1 MPNHPLSG
9 TICTSTLESS
19 GARAIS
25 PPERERL
32 HAESVSRHPWHNLEM
47 GFRTKQ
53 VHAGVTPDP
62 TTGAI
67 LTPIYQSTT
76 FVQDSVDEYMGKG
89 FSYSRAGNPTVRAFE
104 EKLTALEGGVDT
116 TAYGSGM
123 AATVAVFLA
132 LLEAGDHVVI
142 ADVVYGGTYRYADQ
156 FLTKFGVDVTF
167 IDASDTEAV
176 TRSIKENTKLVFT
189 ETPANPTLKVTDLAA
204 VSAICKERGIVHV
217 TDNTFLTP
225 YYQRP
230 FELGAD
236 VIVHSTTKF
245 LDGHNATLGGA
256 VVVNDA
262 DLHEKIA
269 FARISAGL
277 VMSPMVAWLTLQGVK
292 TLSERMDGQSANALA
307 VAEFLQTHDGVDYVN
322 YPGLPSHP
330 QHELS
335 AKQASGFGSMVCFEV
350 KGGVDA
356 GKTLMDSIELWSLA
370 ENLGSVESLITH
382 PVTMTHAAVP
392 RDERIAAGITDGLVR
407 LSVGLEDAE
416 DLIDALDT
424 ALQKV

>member
-1 MPNHPLSG
+1 
-9 TICTSTLESS
+9 
-19 GARAIS
+19 
-25 PPERERL
+25 
-32 HAESVSRHPWHNLEM
+32 M

-67 LTPIYQSTT
+67 LTPVYQSTT
-76 FVQDSVDEYMGKG
+76 FVQDSVDEYMAKG
-89 FSYSRAGNPTVRAFE
+89 YSYARAGNPTVRALE

-132 LLEAGDHVVI
+132 LLQQGDHVVL
-142 ADVVYGGTYRYADQ
+142 ADVVYGGTYRFADQ
-156 FLTKFGVDVTF
+156 FLTKFGVDVSF
-167 IDASDTEAV
+167 VDASDIDAV
-176 TRSIKENTKLVFT
+176 SAAIRDTTQLVFT
-189 ETPANPTLKVTDLAA
+189 ESPANPTLKVTDLAA
-204 VSAICKERGIVHV
+204 VSALTRDRSILHV

-236 VIVHSTTKF
+236 IIIHSTTKF

-262 DLHEKIA
+262 ELHEKIA
-269 FARISAGL
+269 FARLSAGL
-277 VMSPMVAWLTLQGVK
+277 VMSPWVAWLTLQGTK
-292 TLSERMDGQSANALA
+292 TLSERMDRQSANAMA
-307 VAEFLQTHDGVDYVN
+307 VAEFLATHDKVEYVN
-322 YPGLPSHP
+322 YPGLADHP

-335 AKQASGFGSMVCFEV
+335 AKQATGFGAMVCFEV
-350 KGGVDA
+350 EGGVEA
-356 GKTLMDSIELWSLA
+356 GKKLMDTVELWALA
-370 ENLGSVESLITH
+370 ENLGAVESLITH
-382 PVTMTHAAVP
+382 PVTMTHAAIP
-392 RDERIAAGITDGLVR
+392 QEERIAAGITDGLVR

-416 DLIDALDT
+416 DLIEALDV
-424 ALQKV
+424 ALKAL

>member
-1 MPNHPLSG
+1 
-9 TICTSTLESS
+9 
-19 GARAIS
+19 
-25 PPERERL
+25 
-32 HAESVSRHPWHNLEM
+32 M

-53 VHAGVTPDP
+53 IPEGVTPDP

-76 FVQDSVDEYMGKG
+76 FVQDSVDDYMGKG
-89 FSYSRAGNPTVRAFE
+89 YSYARAGNPTVRAFE
-104 EKLTALEGGVDT
+104 DRLTALEGGVDT

-156 FLTKFGVDVTF
+156 FLTKFGVEVSF
-167 IDASDTEAV
+167 IDASEPDAV
-176 TRSIKENTKLVFT
+176 TNAIRDNTKLVFT

-204 VSAICKERGIVHV
+204 VSAICKERGVLHV

-262 DLHEKIA
+262 GLHDRIA

-277 VMSPMVAWLTLQGVK
+277 VMSPMVAWLTLQGIK
-292 TLSERMDGQSANALA
+292 TLSERMDRQSANAMA
-307 VAEFLQTHDGVDYVN
+307 VAEFLQTHDKVDYVN
-322 YPGLPSHP
+322 YPGLADHP

-335 AKQASGFGSMVCFEV
+335 AKQASGFGAMVCFEV
-350 KGGVDA
+350 KGGVEA
-356 GKTLMDSIELWSLA
+356 GKRLMDSIELWSLA
-370 ENLGSVESLITH
+370 ENLGAVESLITH

-392 RDERIAAGITDGLVR
+392 REERIAAGITDGLVR
-407 LSVGLEDAE
+407 LSVGMEDVE
-416 DLIDALDT
+416 DLIESLDA

>member
-1 MPNHPLSG
+1 
-9 TICTSTLESS
+9 
-19 GARAIS
+19 
-25 PPERERL
+25 
-32 HAESVSRHPWHNLEM
+32 M

-53 VHAGVTPDP
+53 VHAGVSPDP

-67 LTPIYQSTT
+67 LTPIFQSTT
-76 FVQDSVDEYMGKG
+76 FVQDSVDEYMAKG
-89 FSYSRAGNPTVRAFE
+89 YSYSRAGNPTVRAFE

-116 TAYGSGM
+116 TAYASGM
-123 AATVAVFLA
+123 AATVAVLLA
-132 LLEAGDHVVI
+132 LLEAGDHVVV
-142 ADVVYGGTYRYADQ
+142 ADVVYGGTYRFVDQ
-156 FLTKFGVDVTF
+156 FLAKFGVEVSF
-167 IDASDTEAV
+167 IDASETEAV
-176 TRSIKENTKLVFT
+176 TSAIRENTRLVFT
-189 ETPANPTLKVTDLAA
+189 ESPANPTLKVTDLAA

-236 VIVHSTTKF
+236 VIIHSTTKF

-262 DLHEKIA
+262 DLHEKVA
-269 FARISAGL
+269 FARLSAGL
-277 VMSPMVAWLTLQGVK
+277 VMSPMVAWLTLQGTK
-292 TLSERMDGQSANALA
+292 TLSERMDRQSANALS
-307 VAEFLQTHDGVDYVN
+307 VAEFLQTNDRVEYVN
-322 YPGLPSHP
+322 YPGLPGHP

-335 AKQASGFGSMVCFEV
+335 AKQATGFGAMVCFEV

-356 GKTLMDSIELWSLA
+356 GKHLMDSIDLWSLA

-392 RDERIAAGITDGLVR
+392 REERIAAGITDGLVR
-407 LSVGLEDAE
+407 LSVGLEDSE
-416 DLIDALDT
+416 DLIEALDR
-424 ALQKV
+424 ALDEV

>member
-1 MPNHPLSG
+1 
-9 TICTSTLESS
+9 
-19 GARAIS
+19 
-25 PPERERL
+25 
-32 HAESVSRHPWHNLEM
+32 M

-53 VHAGVTPDP
+53 IHEGVTPDP

-76 FVQDSVDEYMGKG
+76 FVQASVDEYMGKG
-89 FSYSRAGNPTVRAFE
+89 YSYSRAGNPTVRAFE

-189 ETPANPTLKVTDLAA
+189 ESPANPTLKVTDLAA

-217 TDNTFLTP
+217 NDNTFLTP

-236 VIVHSTTKF
+236 VIIHSTTKF

-256 VVVNDA
+256 VVVNDSE
-262 DLHEKIA
+262 LHEKIA

-292 TLSERMDGQSANALA
+292 TLSERMDRQSANALA

-350 KGGVDA
+350 HGGVDA
-356 GKTLMDSIELWSLA
+356 GKKLMNSIELWSLA

-416 DLIDALDT
+416 DLIDALDR

>member
-1 MPNHPLSG
+1 
-9 TICTSTLESS
+9 
-19 GARAIS
+19 
-25 PPERERL
+25 
-32 HAESVSRHPWHNLEM
+32 M

-76 FVQDSVDEYMGKG
+76 FVQDSVDSYMAKG
-89 FSYSRAGNPTVRAFE
+89 YSYSRGGNPTVRALE

-116 TAYGSGM
+116 TAYASGM

-132 LLEAGDHVVI
+132 LLQAGDHVIV
-142 ADVVYGGTYRYADQ
+142 ADVIYGGTYRFADR
-156 FLTKFGVDVTF
+156 FLTKFGVEVSFVDS
-167 IDASDTEAV
+167 SDTDAV
-176 TRSIKENTKLVFT
+176 ANAVRENTRLVFT

-204 VSAICKERGIVHV
+204 VSAVCDDHGITHV

-225 YYQRP
+225 YFQRP
-230 FELGAD
+230 FDLGAD
-236 VIVHSTTKF
+236 VIIHSTTKF

-256 VVVNDA
+256 VVVKDP
-262 DLHEKIA
+262 DMHEKIA

-277 VMSPMVAWLTLQGVK
+277 VMSPMVAWLTLQGAK
-292 TLSERMDGQSANALA
+292 TLSVRMDAQSASALT
-307 VAEFLQTHDGVDYVN
+307 VAEFLQTHEKVDYVN
-322 YPGLPSHP
+322 YPGLASHP

-335 AKQASGFGSMVCFEV
+335 SKQASGYGAMVCFEV
-350 KGGVDA
+350 SGGVEA
-356 GKTLMDSIELWSLA
+356 GKRLMDSIELWSLA

-407 LSVGLEDAE
+407 LSVGLEDTG
-416 DLIDALDT
+416 DLIQALDE

>member
-1 MPNHPLSG
+1 
-9 TICTSTLESS
+9 
-19 GARAIS
+19 
-25 PPERERL
+25 
-32 HAESVSRHPWHNLEM
+32 M

-67 LTPIYQSTT
+67 LTPIHQSTT

-89 FSYSRAGNPTVRAFE
+89 YSYSRAGNPTVRALE

-116 TAYGSGM
+116 TAYASGM
-123 AATVAVFLA
+123 AATVAIFLA
-132 LLEAGDHVVI
+132 LLQAGDHVVI
-142 ADVVYGGTYRYADQ
+142 ADVVYGGTYRFADQ
-156 FLTKFGVDVTF
+156 FLTKFGVEVSFVDT
-167 IDASDTEAV
+167 SNTEAV
-176 TRSIKENTKLVFT
+176 AGAINDHTKLVFT

-204 VSAICKERGIVHV
+204 VSAICRETGVLHV

-225 YYQRP
+225 YFQRP

-236 VIVHSTTKF
+236 VIIHSTTKF
-245 LDGHNATLGGA
+245 LDGHNATLGG
-256 VVVNDA
+256 VVVVDDA
-262 DLHEKIA
+262 EIHEKIA

-277 VMSPMVAWLTLQGVK
+277 VMSPMVAWLTLQGIK
-292 TLSERMDGQSANALA
+292 TLSERMDRQSANALA
-307 VAEFLQTHDGVDYVN
+307 VAEFLQTHDMVEYVN
-322 YPGLPSHP
+322 YPGLADHP
-330 QHELS
+330 QHEIS
-335 AKQASGFGSMVCFEV
+335 SKQATGYGAMVCFEV
-350 KGGVDA
+350 KGGVET
-356 GKTLMDSIELWSLA
+356 GKRLMDTVELWSLA

-416 DLIDALDT
+416 DLIEALDN
-424 ALQKV
+424 ALNQV